1 MKTIIALLL
10 SVFAAAAQSYSLST
24 NLTFTNT
31 IESGVTLTYT
41 GTNCLDVTRY
51 QSFAIV
57 ATGYGTNT
65 STNAISFTFLAGP
78 TTTNWETIPSI
89 TLSGTS
95 YGTNGFYIVTNLT
108 AGNGI
113 GYVKP
118 YQIVS
123 SLTNTV
129 TNAYTWGA
137 LKTFP
142 RN

>member
-1 MKTIIALLL
+1 MKTIIALFL
-10 SVFAAAAQSYSLST
+10 SVCAAAAQSYSLST

-31 IESGVTLTYT
+31 IQSGVTLTYT

-51 QSFAIV
+51 SSFAIV

-65 STNAISFTFLAGP
+65 STNTISFTFLAGP

-95 YGTNGFYIVTNLT
+95 YGTNGYYLATNLT

-113 GYVKP
+113 GYIKP
-118 YQIVS
+118 YQIIS
-123 SLTNTV
+123 SLTNAV